1 MTDRQKALIAI
12 LMAVPALLA
21 ACTAWVNAQ
30 AKAAETRAAY
40 SNYGDYVTSQLERD
54 QALVEALKDCLEYKR
69 QKAYDRLASQ
79 MQAQDVYVPGEKGV
93 TVGSVKPDT
102 RQADEILDGIA
113 RSRGWEPGGVK

>member
-1 MTDRQKALIAI
+1 MTDRQKALVAI

-30 AKAAETRAAY
+30 AKAAEAKAAY
-40 SNYGDYVTSQLERD
+40 EGYGDYVTDQLRRD
-54 QALVEALKDCLEYKR
+54 EALVEALRDCLEYKR
-69 QKAYDRLASQ
+69 QQAYDRLASK
-79 MQAQDVYVPGEKGV
+79 MQAQDVLVPGV
-93 TVGSVKPDT
+93 TVGAVKPDT

>member
-1 MTDRQKALIAI
+1 MTDRQKALAAI

-30 AKAAETRAAY
+30 AKAAEARAAY
-40 SNYGDYVTSQLERD
+40 EGYGDYVTDQLRRD
-54 QALVEALKDCLEYKR
+54 QALVLALQDCLAEKR
-69 QKAYDRLASQ
+69 QKAYERLANQ
-79 MQAQDVYVPGEKGV
+79 MEAHPEFESGAIAGM
-93 TVGSVKPDT
+93 VKPDE

>member
-1 MTDRQKALIAI
+1 VTDRQKALVAI

-40 SNYGDYVTSQLERD
+40 KGYGDYVTDQLRRD
-54 QALVEALKDCLEYKR
+54 QALVLALQDCLAEKR
-69 QKAYDRLASQ
+69 QKAYDRLANQIEAHPEFSLE
-79 MQAQDVYVPGEKGV
+79 PGAI
-93 TVGSVKPDT
+93 VGMVKPDT